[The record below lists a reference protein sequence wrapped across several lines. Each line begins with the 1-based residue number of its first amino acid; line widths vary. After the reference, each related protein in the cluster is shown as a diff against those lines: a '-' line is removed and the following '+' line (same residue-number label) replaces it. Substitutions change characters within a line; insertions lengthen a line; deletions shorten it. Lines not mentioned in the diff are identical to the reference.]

1 MFEFPWLRQGNGDG
15 RKKLLAEDRPWQ
27 ERYRAALGW
36 PLVVAVGFWAVASL
50 VIATGDEPLPFE
62 VGDELSR
69 PVISRIDFSRVNEF
83 RTAEARRSARQE
95 VPNHYRFNS
104 GVVLR
109 VQSEIRELHAAARAA
124 ENLEEF
130 SGKHAERW
138 TIDATT
144 FQALK
149 ENAQDSDK
157 LSRDLATLEKTLKEQ
172 HLVER
177 IDVDRKMKSSAG
189 HAMLEKS
196 QGNFQPVPIEQLDY
210 ATNSQHVITMSELA
224 VRNIF
229 PSGVQSVIAAVI
241 RSAVVPE
248 KDRFEPLYR
257 YDAELTKRRIEEAAD
272 TPPVMD
278 TFEAG
283 DRIAAPGVIN
293 EETFALLRAE
303 HQEFLSQR
311 QTSPKLAGEWRKRRF
326 GLMGIIALTT
336 LGLCIFTARSQP
348 RVAKKTLRALGI
360 AGLLAG
366 MLAFDRF
373 ILLNVGK
380 SPMWSVT
387 TITLTAAILTITYS
401 QIFALGTVSAL
412 ALLTVLTLNAPYG
425 LMILL
430 LTVATVTILMLSEIR
445 TRMHMVRVG
454 IVAGSAAWL
463 AAAFTAFAEGRPVL
477 TEAFLA
483 AIAALIGIC
492 IVFVLLPVI
501 ERLFRVST
509 SLTLLEWADT
519 SKPLLRELIEK
530 APGTWQHSHLLGSM
544 AETAAQAIGANGLL
558 VRVGAYY
565 HDVGKTCKPA
575 YFIENQDANINAHRG
590 LAPSMSLLVILSH
603 VKDGLALAR
612 EHGVPPILHQF
623 IEQHH
628 GTTVVRYFHHMASE
642 EAKASG
648 LKMREVSDTDFRYPG
663 PRPRSRESAILML
676 CDGVEGAVRSLQEP
690 TPGRIESVV
699 HDILM
704 ARLMDGQFDDCDI
717 TLRELALVERSLVKS
732 LRAIHHGRIAYPKD
746 MAESNRP
753 KAKSA

>member
-1 MFEFPWLRQGNGDG
+1 MFDFPWLRQGSADG
-15 RKKLLAEDRPWQ
+15 RKKLLSEDRPWH
-27 ERYRAALGW
+27 ERYRSALGW

-50 VIATGDEPLPFE
+50 IIATGNEPLPYS
-62 VGDELSR
+62 VGQELTR
-69 PVISRIDFSRVNEF
+69 PVYSRVAFERVSEF
-83 RTAEARRSARQE
+83 QTEQARRRARQD
-95 VPNHYRFNS
+95 VPNYFRFNRD
-104 GVVLR
+104 VVER
-109 VQSEIRELHAAARAA
+109 IKGEIQKLHAAAKAA
-124 ENLEEF
+124 ESIEEF
-130 SGKHAERW
+130 RTKHGARW
-138 TIDATT
+138 EIDATT
-144 FQALK
+144 FIALK
-149 ENAQDSDK
+149 ENAQDSEK
-157 LSRDLATLEKTLKEQ
+157 LARDLGNLEKDLKEQ
-172 HLVER
+172 PLVEKF
-177 IDVDRKMKSSAG
+177 DVGRKVDSTAG
-189 HAMLEKS
+189 HAMLETAPG
-196 QGNFQPVPIEQLDY
+196 QFRTVPQEQLDY
-210 ATNSQHVITMSELA
+210 AANSDHVANLSNIA

-229 PSGVQSVIAAVI
+229 PSETQAIVAAVI
-241 RSAVVPE
+241 RKTIVPE
-248 KDRFEPLYR
+248 EGRFEPLYK
-257 YDAELTKRRIEEAAD
+257 YDAELTGKRIAEAD
-272 TPPVMD
+272 QIPPVMD
-278 TFEAG
+278 PFKVG
-283 DRIAAPGVIN
+283 DLIATTGVIG
-293 EETFALLRAE
+293 EETFAKLRAE
-303 HQEFLSQR
+303 HEEFLAQR
-311 QTSPKLAGEWRKRRF
+311 QTNPRLVNEWRKRRF

-336 LGLCIFTARSQP
+336 IGLGIFTARSQP
-348 RVAKKTLRALGI
+348 RVAQKTLRALGI
-360 AGLLAG
+360 AGLLVG
-366 MLAFDRF
+366 MLAIDRF
-373 ILLNVGK
+373 VLLNVGK

-412 ALLTVLTLNAPYG
+412 ALLTVLTLDAPYG

-430 LTVATVTILMLSEIR
+430 LTVATVTVLMLSEIR
-445 TRMHMVRVG
+445 TRMHMLRVG
-454 IVAGSAAWL
+454 IVAGTAAWL
-463 AAAFTAFAEGRPVL
+463 AAAFTAFAEGGPVL
-477 TEAFLA
+477 SEAFLA
-483 AIAALIGIC
+483 AIAALIGVC

-501 ERLFRVST
+501 ERSFRVST

-575 YFIENQDANINAHRG
+575 YFIENQDANISAHRG

-623 IEQHH
+623 IAEHH

-663 PRPRSRESAILML
+663 PRPRTRESAILML
-676 CDGVEGAVRSLQEP
+676 CDGVEGAVRSLPEP
-690 TPGRIESVV
+690 TPGRIETVV

-704 ARLMDGQFDDCDI
+704 ARLMDGQFDECDI

-746 MAESNRP
+746 STESSRA
-753 KAKSA
+753 KVKSA